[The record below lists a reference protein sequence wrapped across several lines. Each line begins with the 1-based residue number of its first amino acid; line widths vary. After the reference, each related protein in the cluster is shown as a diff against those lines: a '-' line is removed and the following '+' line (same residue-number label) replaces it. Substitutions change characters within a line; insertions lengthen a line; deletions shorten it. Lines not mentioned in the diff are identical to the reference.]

1 MGVVN
6 TKEVDG
12 FLVIVCQVQSIVCIP
27 CHELVSSG
35 FQHVSRVFLFHQL
48 WYLCVWWSILYRL
61 CLFSWDQQCSGCY
74 GGRNRWETK
83 CKDEGIRDI
92 FYSTSKIFWPHLANM
107 HQDVNYI
114 RNMQVV
120 SSNRVHSTHSCEAN
134 KCWIIKLFLSSVPAS
149 ILCGFVSLFVRVCRV
164 SQFLV
169 QEMTTFNEWH
179 H

>member
-1 MGVVN
+1 MLDNYRKMGVVN

-35 FQHVSRVFLFHQL
+35 FQHVSRGFLFHQL

-92 FYSTSKIFWPHLANM
+92 FYSTSNIFWPHLANM
-107 HQDVNYI
+107 HQDGNSI
-114 RNMQVV
+114 RNIKLV

-134 KCWIIKLFLSSVPAS
+134 KCQIFKPFFVCLSDKRFLNIIIKICFEEDKS
-149 ILCGFVSLFVRVCRV
+149 
-164 SQFLV
+164 
-169 QEMTTFNEWH
+169 
-179 H
+179 

>member
-1 MGVVN
+1 MCVVN

-107 HQDVNYI
+107 HQDGNSI
-114 RNMQVV
+114 RNMQCRWFPQIVFTLLTRV
-120 SSNRVHSTHSCEAN
+120 RPIDGGFSNHFFCILDKRFPMLN
-134 KCWIIKLFLSSVPAS
+134 IKITRLIKMRSKPDYVEIVL
-149 ILCGFVSLFVRVCRV
+149 L
-164 SQFLV
+164 
-169 QEMTTFNEWH
+169 
-179 H
+179 